1 METVQVIL
9 FINPTKGILLNNYFK
24 KVQETGVIKVMT
36 DATNRGYK
44 GHGVDGWINLGQ
56 GMPEPQTITP
66 DITKSLLSDK
76 GCLEYASV
84 TGVPD
89 LKNQF

>member
-56 GMPEPQTITP
+56 DARTTDYYSRYYEVITIR
-66 DITKSLLSDK
+66 
-76 GCLEYASV
+76 
-84 TGVPD
+84 
-89 LKNQF
+89 